1 MTVKKYLHFGFH
13 ISTLIICFLAIFIV
27 NFYLYMG
34 SIGLSGGMR
43 TALCALIM
51 IGILAYRYW
60 SWGAN
65 VSERDRWSLREF
77 LIGMIFVQII
87 RVLSYLFVYLVFAFL
102 YRHFLYEL
110 FEVLRLGNVAIF
122 TFVLCWA
129 FALMGHRIFVLSMES
144 FGCMMALLAVSIV
157 FYILVSY
164 ICYTLG
170 VAFRERERRE
180 MIQGIQR
187 KKRAP
192 FAKRYRFVPLLNI
205 VPVFSFL
212 HRHLSVTEH
221 LSVSEYKMRPAIFL
235 LIFVFVAR
243 LLYNGLCVWLWSLFP
258 NIYFYYSLKI
268 IGVYLLGLII
278 SSIELRDIKASALK
292 M

>member
-1 MTVKKYLHFGFH
+1 MTVKKYLHLGFH

-51 IGILAYRYW
+51 IGILAYRYRR
-60 SWGAN
+60 WGSD
-65 VSERDRWSLREF
+65 VSERDRCSFREF

-87 RVLSYLFVYLVFAFL
+87 RVLFYLFVYLVFAFL
-102 YRHFLYEL
+102 YRHFLYEV

-129 FALMGHRIFVLSMES
+129 FALMGHRIFVLNAES
-144 FGCMMALLAVSIV
+144 FGCVMALLAVSIV
-157 FYILVSY
+157 LYILISY
-164 ICYTLG
+164 ICYTWG
-170 VAFRERERRE
+170 VAIHERERRD
-180 MIQGIQR
+180 MILGIQR

-192 FAKRYRFVPLLNI
+192 FVKRYRFVPVLNI
-205 VPVFSFL
+205 LPLFSYL
-212 HRHLSVTEH
+212 RRHFFDI
-221 LSVSEYKMRPAIFL
+221 EYKIRPAIFL
-235 LIFVFVAR
+235 LIFVFGAR
-243 LLYNGLCVWLWSLFP
+243 LLYNGLCIWLWSLFP
-258 NIYFYYSLKI
+258 NLYFYYSLKI

-278 SSIELRDIKASALK
+278 SAIELREIKALHDTN
-292 M
+292 

>member
-1 MTVKKYLHFGFH
+1 MKKYFHSAFH
-13 ISTLIICFLAIFIV
+13 IHTLMICFLTIFIV
-27 NFYLYMG
+27 NFYLYLG

-43 TALCALIM
+43 TALCALIH
-51 IGILAYRYW
+51 IGVLAYRYW
-60 SWGAN
+60 SWGHDLS
-65 VSERDRWSLREF
+65 VKDRCSLRDF
-77 LIGMIFVQII
+77 LIGMIPSQII
-87 RVLSYLFVYLVFAFL
+87 HVLFYLFVYFLFAFL

-110 FEVLRLGNVAIF
+110 FEVLRLGNLALF
-122 TFVLCWA
+122 TFVLGWA
-129 FALMGHRIFVLSMES
+129 FSLMGHRIFVLSMGS
-144 FGCMMALLAVSIV
+144 FGCVMALLAVSV
-157 FYILVSY
+157 AVYISVSY
-164 ICYTLG
+164 ACYALG

-192 FAKRYRFVPLLNI
+192 FAKRYRFAPLLNI

-258 NIYFYYSLKI
+258 NLYFYYSLKI
-268 IGVYLLGLII
+268 IGVYLLGIFV
-278 SSIELRDIKASALK
+278 SSIELRDIKASEK
-292 M
+292 KI

>member
-1 MTVKKYLHFGFH
+1 MTVKKYLHLGFH

-60 SWGAN
+60 SLGFDL
-65 VSERDRWSLREF
+65 SERDRVSLREF
-77 LIGMIFVQII
+77 LIGMIPVQII
-87 RVLSYLFVYLVFAFL
+87 RVLFYLFVYLIFAFL

-144 FGCMMALLAVSIV
+144 FGCVMALLAISIV
-157 FYILVSY
+157 IYIAISY
-164 ICYTLG
+164 ICYTWG

-187 KKRAP
+187 KKRPP
-192 FAKRYRFVPLLNI
+192 FAERYRFVPLLNI
-205 VPVFSFL
+205 LPLFSYL
-212 HRHLSVTEH
+212 RRHLFVT
-221 LSVSEYKMRPAIFL
+221 EYKMRPAIFL

-243 LLYNGLCVWLWSLFP
+243 FLYNGLCVWLWSFVP
-258 NIYFYYSLKI
+258 NFYFYYLLKI

-278 SSIELRDIKASALK
+278 SSIELREIKASHDTK
-292 M
+292 

>member
-1 MTVKKYLHFGFH
+1 MKKHLHLGFH
-13 ISTLIICFLAIFIV
+13 ISTLIICFLTIFIV
-27 NFYLYMG
+27 NFYLYLG

-65 VSERDRWSLREF
+65 VSERDRCSLREF

-87 RVLSYLFVYLVFAFL
+87 RVLSYLFVYVVFAFL

-144 FGCMMALLAVSIV
+144 FGCVMALLAVSII

-243 LLYNGLCVWLWSLFP
+243 LLYNGLCVWIWSFVP
-258 NIYFYYSLKI
+258 NFYLYYAMKI
-268 IGVYLLGLII
+268 MGVYLLGFII
-278 SSIELRDIKASALK
+278 SSIELREIKASETK

>member
-1 MTVKKYLHFGFH
+1 MTVKKYLHLGFH

-60 SWGAN
+60 SLGFDL
-65 VSERDRWSLREF
+65 SERDRVSLHEF
-77 LIGMIFVQII
+77 LIGMIPVQII
-87 RVLSYLFVYLVFAFL
+87 HVLFYLFVYLIFAFL

-144 FGCMMALLAVSIV
+144 FGCVMALLAISIV
-157 FYILVSY
+157 IYIAISY
-164 ICYTLG
+164 ICYTWG

-187 KKRAP
+187 KKRPP
-192 FAKRYRFVPLLNI
+192 FAERYRFVPLLNI
-205 VPVFSFL
+205 LPLFSYL
-212 HRHLSVTEH
+212 RRHLFVT
-221 LSVSEYKMRPAIFL
+221 EYKMRPAIFL

-243 LLYNGLCVWLWSLFP
+243 FLYNGLCVWLWSFVP
-258 NIYFYYSLKI
+258 NFYFYYLLKI
-268 IGVYLLGLII
+268 IGVYLLGIII
-278 SSIELRDIKASALK
+278 SSIELREIKASHDMK
-292 M
+292 

>member
-1 MTVKKYLHFGFH
+1 MKKFLHFGFH
-13 ISTLIICFLAIFIV
+13 ISTLITCFLAIFIV

-43 TALCALIM
+43 TALCALII

-60 SWGAN
+60 NWGCNLSAR
-65 VSERDRWSLREF
+65 ERCSLREF
-77 LIGMIFVQII
+77 LIGMIPVQII
-87 RVLSYLFVYLVFAFL
+87 HVLFYLFVYLVFAFL
-102 YRHFLYEL
+102 YRLFFYEL

-122 TFVLCWA
+122 TFVLGWA
-129 FALMGHRIFVLSMES
+129 FALIGHRIFILNMKS
-144 FGCMMALLAVSIV
+144 FGCLMALLSVSIIAYV
-157 FYILVSY
+157 LISY
-164 ICYTLG
+164 ICYTWGL
-170 VAFRERERRE
+170 ASRERERRE

-205 VPVFSFL
+205 LPLSSYL
-212 HRHLSVTEH
+212 YRHLGC
-221 LSVSEYKMRPAIFL
+221 SEYRVYPAVFL
-235 LIFVFVAR
+235 LIFLFVAR
-243 LLYNGLCVWLWSLFP
+243 LLYNGLCVWLWSVVP
-258 NIYFYYSLKI
+258 NFYFYYSLKI

-278 SSIELRDIKASALK
+278 SSIELRDIKASE

>member
-1 MTVKKYLHFGFH
+1 MTVKKHLHFGFH

-43 TALCALIM
+43 TALCAVIM

-60 SWGAN
+60 SWGSN
-65 VSERDRWSLREF
+65 LSVRDRCSLREF
-77 LIGMIFVQII
+77 LVGMILVQII
-87 RVLSYLFVYLVFAFL
+87 RVLFYLFVYLVFAFL

-144 FGCMMALLAVSIV
+144 FGCVMALLAVSIV
-157 FYILVSY
+157 FYILISY
-164 ICYTLG
+164 ICYIWG
-170 VAFRERERRE
+170 VATHERESRD

-192 FAKRYRFVPLLNI
+192 FVKRYRFVPLLNI
-205 VPVFSFL
+205 LPLFSYL
-212 HRHLSVTEH
+212 RRHLFVA
-221 LSVSEYKMRPAIFL
+221 EYKIRPAIFL
-235 LIFVFVAR
+235 LIFVLVAR

-258 NIYFYYSLKI
+258 NFYFYYSLKI
-268 IGVYLLGLII
+268 IGVYLLGIII
-278 SSIELRDIKASALK
+278 SSIELREIKASEMK

>member
-1 MTVKKYLHFGFH
+1 MTVKKYLHLGFH
-13 ISTLIICFLAIFIV
+13 ISTLVICFLAIFIV

-60 SWGAN
+60 SLGFDL
-65 VSERDRWSLREF
+65 SERDRVSLREF
-77 LIGMIFVQII
+77 LIGMIPVQII
-87 RVLSYLFVYLVFAFL
+87 RVLFYLFVYLIFAFL

-144 FGCMMALLAVSIV
+144 FGCVMALLAISIV
-157 FYILVSY
+157 IYIVISY
-164 ICYTLG
+164 ICYTWG

-187 KKRAP
+187 KKRPP
-192 FAKRYRFVPLLNI
+192 FAERYRFVPLLNI
-205 VPVFSFL
+205 LPLFSYL
-212 HRHLSVTEH
+212 RRHLFVT
-221 LSVSEYKMRPAIFL
+221 EYKMRPAIFL

-243 LLYNGLCVWLWSLFP
+243 FLYNGLCVWLWSFVP
-258 NIYFYYSLKI
+258 NFYFYYLLKI
-268 IGVYLLGLII
+268 IGVYLLGIII
-278 SSIELRDIKASALK
+278 SSIELREIKASHDMK
-292 M
+292 

>member
-1 MTVKKYLHFGFH
+1 MTVKKYLHWGFH

-60 SWGAN
+60 SLGFDL
-65 VSERDRWSLREF
+65 SERDRVSLHEF
-77 LIGMIFVQII
+77 LIGMIPVQII
-87 RVLSYLFVYLVFAFL
+87 RVLFYLFVYFLFAFL

-110 FEVLRLGNVAIF
+110 FEVLRLGNLALF
-122 TFVLCWA
+122 TFVLGWA
-129 FALMGHRIFVLSMES
+129 FSLMGHRIFVLSMES
-144 FGCMMALLAVSIV
+144 FGCVMALLAISIV
-157 FYILVSY
+157 IYIAISY
-164 ICYTLG
+164 ICYTWG

-243 LLYNGLCVWLWSLFP
+243 LLYSGLCVWLWSLFP
-258 NIYFYYSLKI
+258 NLYFYYSLKI

-278 SSIELRDIKASALK
+278 SSIELRDIKASEMK

>member
-1 MTVKKYLHFGFH
+1 MTVKKHLHFGFH

-60 SWGAN
+60 SWGYN
-65 VSERDRWSLREF
+65 VSERNRCSFREF
-77 LIGMIFVQII
+77 LIDMIFVQII

-102 YRHFLYEL
+102 YRHFLYEV

-144 FGCMMALLAVSIV
+144 FGCVMALLAVSIV
-157 FYILVSY
+157 FYILISY
-164 ICYTLG
+164 ICYIWG
-170 VAFRERERRE
+170 VATHERERRD

-192 FAKRYRFVPLLNI
+192 FVKRYRFVPLLNI
-205 VPVFSFL
+205 LPLFSYL
-212 HRHLSVTEH
+212 RRHLFVTE
-221 LSVSEYKMRPAIFL
+221 YKIRPAIFL

-243 LLYNGLCVWLWSLFP
+243 LLYNGLCVWLWSFFP
-258 NIYFYYSLKI
+258 NFYFYYSLKI

-278 SSIELRDIKASALK
+278 SSIELREIKASEMK

>member
-1 MTVKKYLHFGFH
+1 MIVKKYLHFGFH

-60 SWGAN
+60 RWGSDL
-65 VSERDRWSLREF
+65 SERNRCSLREF
-77 LIGMIFVQII
+77 LIAMIPIQII
-87 RVLSYLFVYLVFAFL
+87 RVLFYLLVYLVFAFL
-102 YRHFLYEL
+102 YRHFLYEV

-144 FGCMMALLAVSIV
+144 FGCVMVLLAISIV
-157 FYILVSY
+157 IYVSVSC
-164 ICYTLG
+164 ICYAWG
-170 VAFRERERRE
+170 VASHERERRE

-187 KKRAP
+187 KKRPP
-192 FAKRYRFVPLLNI
+192 FVKRYRFVPVLN
-205 VPVFSFL
+205 VLPLFSYL
-212 HRHLSVTEH
+212 RRHFFDI
-221 LSVSEYKMRPAIFL
+221 EYKIRHAVFL
-235 LIFVFVAR
+235 LIFIFVAR
-243 LLYNGLCVWLWSLFP
+243 LLYNGLCVWIWSFVP
-258 NIYFYYSLKI
+258 NFYLYYAMKI
-268 IGVYLLGLII
+268 MGVYLLGLII
-278 SSIELRDIKASALK
+278 SSIELREIKASETK

>member
-1 MTVKKYLHFGFH
+1 MTVKKYLHLGFH
-13 ISTLIICFLAIFIV
+13 ISTLVICFLAIFIV

-60 SWGAN
+60 SLGFDL
-65 VSERDRWSLREF
+65 SERDRVSLREF
-77 LIGMIFVQII
+77 LIGMIPVQII
-87 RVLSYLFVYLVFAFL
+87 RVLFYLFVYLIFAFL

-144 FGCMMALLAVSIV
+144 FGCVMALLAISIV
-157 FYILVSY
+157 IYIVISY
-164 ICYTLG
+164 ICYTWG
-170 VAFRERERRE
+170 VAFRERESRE

-187 KKRAP
+187 KKRPP
-192 FAKRYRFVPLLNI
+192 FAERYRFVPLLNI
-205 VPVFSFL
+205 LPLFSYL
-212 HRHLSVTEH
+212 RRHLFVT
-221 LSVSEYKMRPAIFL
+221 EYKMRPAIFL

-243 LLYNGLCVWLWSLFP
+243 FLYNGLCVWLWSFVP
-258 NIYFYYSLKI
+258 NFYFYYLLKI
-268 IGVYLLGLII
+268 IGVYLLGIII
-278 SSIELRDIKASALK
+278 SSIELREIKASHDMK
-292 M
+292 

>member
-1 MTVKKYLHFGFH
+1 MKKHLHLGFH
-13 ISTLIICFLAIFIV
+13 ISTLIICVLTIFIV
-27 NFYLYMG
+27 NFYLYLG

-43 TALCALIM
+43 TALCALIH
-51 IGILAYRYW
+51 IGVLAYRYW
-60 SWGAN
+60 SWGHDLS
-65 VSERDRWSLREF
+65 VKDRCSLRDF
-77 LIGMIFVQII
+77 LIGMIPSHII
-87 RVLSYLFVYLVFAFL
+87 HVLFYLFVYFLFAFL

-110 FEVLRLGNVAIF
+110 FEVLRLGNLALF
-122 TFVLCWA
+122 TFVLGWA
-129 FALMGHRIFVLSMES
+129 FSLMGHRIFVLSIGS
-144 FGCMMALLAVSIV
+144 FGCVMALLAVSV
-157 FYILVSY
+157 AVYISVSY
-164 ICYTLG
+164 ACYALG

-221 LSVSEYKMRPAIFL
+221 LSVNEYKMRPAIFL

-243 LLYNGLCVWLWSLFP
+243 LLYNGLCVWIWSFVP
-258 NIYFYYSLKI
+258 NFYLYYAMKI
-268 IGVYLLGLII
+268 MGVYLLGLII
-278 SSIELRDIKASALK
+278 SSIELREIRASETK

>member
-1 MTVKKYLHFGFH
+1 MTVKKYLHLGFH

-60 SWGAN
+60 SWGHDLS
-65 VSERDRWSLREF
+65 VKDRCSLRDF
-77 LIGMIFVQII
+77 LIGMIPSQII
-87 RVLSYLFVYLVFAFL
+87 HVLFYLFVYFLFAFL

-144 FGCMMALLAVSIV
+144 FGCVMALLAVSII

-192 FAKRYRFVPLLNI
+192 FVKRYRFVPFLNI
-205 VPVFSFL
+205 LPLFSYL
-212 HRHLSVTEH
+212 RRHLFVTE
-221 LSVSEYKMRPAIFL
+221 YKVRPAIFL
-235 LIFVFVAR
+235 LIFVFAAR
-243 LLYNGLCVWLWSLFP
+243 LLYNGLCVWIWSFVP
-258 NIYFYYSLKI
+258 NFYLYYAMKI
-268 IGVYLLGLII
+268 MGVYLLGLII
-278 SSIELRDIKASALK
+278 SSIELREIKASETK

>member
-1 MTVKKYLHFGFH
+1 MKKYLHLGFH

-60 SWGAN
+60 SLGSDL
-65 VSERDRWSLREF
+65 SERDRCSLREF
-77 LIGMIFVQII
+77 LIAMIPVQII
-87 RVLSYLFVYLVFAFL
+87 RVLFYLFVYLVFAFL
-102 YRHFLYEL
+102 YRYFLYEL

-129 FALMGHRIFVLSMES
+129 FALMGHRIFVLSMDS
-144 FGCMMALLAVSIV
+144 FGCVMALLAVSIV
-157 FYILVSY
+157 VYVSISC
-164 ICYTLG
+164 ICYAWG
-170 VAFRERERRE
+170 VASHERERRE

-187 KKRAP
+187 KKRPP

-243 LLYNGLCVWLWSLFP
+243 LLYNGLCVWLWSFVP
-258 NIYFYYSLKI
+258 NVYFYYSLKI

-278 SSIELRDIKASALK
+278 SSIELREIKASETK